1 MIRSLLYEHIVSFR
15 TFFVGR
21 SDVFFFFEKKRVFVV
36 TKFRVARY
44 VDESA
49 SEELQNKCVN
59 E

>member
-36 TKFRVARY
+36 TKFRVVRY

-49 SEELQNKCVN
+49 SRSASKRKYK
-59 E
+59 

>member
-1 MIRSLLYEHIVSFR
+1 MIRSLLYEHIVSSR

-21 SDVFFFFEKKRVFVV
+21 SDVFFFFENKRVFVV
-36 TKFRVARY
+36 TKFRVASY

-49 SEELQNKCVN
+49 SEALQNKCVN